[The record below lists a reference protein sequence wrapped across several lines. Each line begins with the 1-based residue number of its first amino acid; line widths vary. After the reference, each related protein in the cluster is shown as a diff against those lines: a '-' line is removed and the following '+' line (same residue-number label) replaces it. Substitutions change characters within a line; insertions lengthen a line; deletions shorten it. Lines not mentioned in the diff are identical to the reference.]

1 MIPPSRPP
9 AILIEARVLR
19 QIRED
24 GERRYPEEAC
34 GLLVGRRQPGG
45 PVEVAEA
52 HVGAN
57 VAPEARDRRFEI
69 DPALRFRLL
78 RALSGRTETIVGH
91 YHSHPDRPAAPSA
104 YDREMAF
111 EPDLVWL
118 ITAIAAGKA
127 AETAAF
133 RIDGSGVRPLA
144 LVVRGGAAEQ
154 A

>member
-1 MIPPSRPP
+1 MNQPSRPP

-57 VAPEARDRRFEI
+57 VAPGARDRRFEI

-91 YHSHPDRPAAPSA
+91 YHSHPDRPAAH
-104 YDREMAF
+104 DREMAF